1 MQHNI
6 EIGSEFHFM
15 PFENGT
21 GLFLPKEG
29 SLVFSGRTAIEAV
42 LKQIPDAKTAL
53 LPSYCCDSMIDPFR
67 KAGIKYAFYD
77 VNYDGGLKIS
87 VQGKADILLWCNYFG
102 FKTEMPDFGGTIIED
117 ITHSLLSDFPCHDK
131 SSFLVA
137 SLRKWMPLYCGGYCS
152 VSVKGYSLPTDSF
165 IKGKCH
171 AMRLKSA
178 YLDDSDIS
186 KKQIFLTEF
195 LNTNAWLAENY
206 HGLLIDPFSE
216 EYIKK
221 ADIDSQRQKRR
232 KNAHVLYTGLEGK
245 VNFLFPESAMDC
257 PLFVPV
263 VINNR
268 DCVKKQL
275 ASKGIFC
282 PSHWPHPNADC
293 NSNLYGAELSLI
305 CDQRYSEDDMQ
316 RIVAAINDII

>member
-1 MQHNI
+1 MSKNM
-6 EIGSEFHFM
+6 EIGSEFHYM
-15 PFENGT
+15 PPEG
-21 GLFLPKEG
+21 GMGISLPRPG
-29 SLVFSGRTAIEAV
+29 SLVFSGRTAIDAV
-42 LKQIPDAKTAL
+42 LDKISGAKTAL
-53 LPSYCCDSMIDPFR
+53 LPAYCCDSMIDPFR
-67 KAGIKYAFYD
+67 RRGFGISFYS
-77 VNYDGGLKIS
+77 VEFDGGFKIRFS
-87 VQGKADILLWCNYFG
+87 GNADILLWCNYFG

-131 SSFLVA
+131 SAFLVA

-152 VSVKGYSLPTDSF
+152 VSVKGYSLPPDSF
-165 IKGKCH
+165 IKGKSH
-171 AMRLKSA
+171 AMQLKSA

-195 LNTNAWLAENY
+195 LNTNARLAENY

-275 ASKGIFC
+275 ASKGIYC